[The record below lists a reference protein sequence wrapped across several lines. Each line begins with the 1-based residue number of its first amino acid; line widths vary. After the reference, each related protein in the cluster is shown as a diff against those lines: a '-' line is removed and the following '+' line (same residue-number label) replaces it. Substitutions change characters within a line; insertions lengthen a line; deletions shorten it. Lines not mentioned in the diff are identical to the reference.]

1 MPITDSPVMG
11 HTRRVKTSDA
21 AHSVP
26 ENNLKD
32 KIIIDLD

>member
-11 HTRRVKTSDA
+11 HTKRVKTSDA
-21 AHSVP
+21 AQGVP

-32 KIIIDLD
+32 KIIIVLD